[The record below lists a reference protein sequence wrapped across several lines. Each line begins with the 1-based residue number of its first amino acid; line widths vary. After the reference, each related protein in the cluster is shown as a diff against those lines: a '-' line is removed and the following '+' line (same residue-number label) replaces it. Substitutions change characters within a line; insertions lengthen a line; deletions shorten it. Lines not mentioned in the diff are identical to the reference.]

1 MASSPQLTIIHTSP
15 AATPGTL
22 DWPSWQHLTTTQSA
36 TLVTTADHRAD
47 QLWKDA
53 LENAGV
59 TTTLASYATV
69 EDWTDSI
76 ATVQQHPNPATH
88 ELTWLLRYPANTG
101 YDTTLTQT
109 ITRHNN
115 QQPIQL
121 LGPQQP
127 LAGEQL
133 LDLVYVLDRIVGPDG
148 CPWAQEQ
155 DHTSLAPYALEE
167 VCELLDAI
175 NSGNQDEIA
184 EELGDVLLQVVF
196 HCAAAQRI
204 NPTSQISIDHVAA
217 RIADKMRRRRP
228 HVFASNGTEN
238 NTEQARKAWAEAKAA
253 EKSERTSCV
262 EGVANSMPALAKTT
276 KILDRA
282 SRAGILDQAWT
293 QQNQTPAATTN
304 ESRSNDNTVG
314 RALLASVYQARTQ
327 GIDAELALRSAL
339 DEFITIIQNTENPR
353 H

>member
-1 MASSPQLTIIHTSP
+1 MASTSQLTIIHTSP
-15 AATPGTL
+15 ATTPGAL
-22 DWPSWQHLTTTQSA
+22 DWPSWQHLTTTGST
-36 TLVTTADHRAD
+36 TLLTTADHQAD
-47 QLWKDA
+47 QQWQHA
-53 LENAGV
+53 FEEAGV
-59 TTTLASYATV
+59 ATTLATHTSLV
-69 EDWTDSI
+69 DW
-76 ATVQQHPNPATH
+76 
-88 ELTWLLRYPANTG
+88 
-101 YDTTLTQT
+101 TQT
-109 ITRHNN
+109 IATIHQNPHP
-115 QQPIQL
+115 QPHDLTWFVRYPTAEGFDTALAQAIPHHTNKQPL
-121 LGPQQP
+121 QILGPQQP

-133 LDLVYVLDRIVGPDG
+133 LDLVYVLDRIVGPQG

-175 NSGNQDEIA
+175 NSGNQNDIA

-228 HVFASNGTEN
+228 HVFATGGQEN
-238 NTEQARKAWAEAKAA
+238 NTEQARNAWAEAKAA

-262 EGVANSMPALAKTT
+262 EGVANSMPALAKTA

-282 SRAGILDQAWT
+282 SRAGILDQAWNQQLTTAEKT
-293 QQNQTPAATTN
+293 QTTEQT
-304 ESRSNDNTVG
+304 SNTVG
-314 RALLASVYQARTQ
+314 HELLTSVYNARAH

-339 DEFITIIQNTENPR
+339 AELITHINDIEKAQP
-353 H
+353 